1 MTTKQER
8 KSIIGAE
15 RGDGFITFNVLGA
28 GQMQLMVGNLAEEII
43 REAVYHGLEQKVR
56 DAGAMSRDTTTGRS
70 ATPAEK
76 LEAMQRVVDNL
87 HNGLW
92 NAKREATRAL
102 NRACL
107 FAAVASVRGVAPEKV
122 EAKFRGYE
130 DKVLRSFLEIRE
142 IAAEY
147 ARLTTPEKD
156 TASVQAMLAEL
167 E

>member
-1 MTTKQER
+1 MNER
-8 KSIIGAE
+8 KSIIGSE
-15 RGDGFITFNVLGA
+15 RGDGFITFTVAGA
-28 GQMQLMVGNLAEEII
+28 GQLQVMVGNLAQDII
-43 REAVYHGLEQKVR
+43 TEAIYHGIEQKVR
-56 DAGAMSRDTTTGRS
+56 DAGAMSRDTKTGRS
-70 ATPAEK
+70 ASPAEK
-76 LEAMQRVVDNL
+76 FAAMQAVVDNL

-92 NAKREATRAL
+92 NAKRTAQRAL

-107 FAAVASVRGVAPEKV
+107 FAAVASVRGVAPERV

-130 DKVLRSFLEIRE
+130 DNVLRSFLEVRE

-156 TASVQAMLAEL
+156 TAGVEAMLAEL